1 MSSAFGILFEL
12 LFSGAALAFGVW
24 QLVSVRRAL
33 REDARREDRG
43 GDRDAGPSPP

>member
-1 MSSAFGILFEL
+1 MTSIQGLLFEL

-24 QLVSVRRAL
+24 QLVSVRRAQ
-33 REDARREDRG
+33 REDARWEDGG